1 MREYS
6 VILMPEPGGAYTVV
20 VPALEGCVTFGHN
33 LTEALA
39 MAEDAIECHLMSLR
53 KHGKNAPPD
62 VEVVPVEL
70 EGRTEAFVRRIAVK
84 EPAVA

>member
-1 MREYS
+1 
-6 VILMPEPGGAYTVV
+6 
-20 VPALEGCVTFGHN
+20 
-33 LTEALA
+33 
-39 MAEDAIECHLMSLR
+39 MAEDAIECHLLSLR

-62 VEVVPVEL
+62 VEIVPVQL